1 MFSFNSIKKLLA
13 SLLFLALFLPGC
25 GSSPDTLS
33 KIKEAGELVVA
44 TRNNANCFYH
54 YRGEPTGFEY
64 DLVKAFSYY
73 LGVKLTAK
81 VVEWDS
87 LLTSIATDQVH
98 LAAAG
103 LSITPERKKTVDFSD
118 AYLAV
123 QPKVIVHRN
132 NKKIERIADLYGQE
146 IHVRQ
151 GTTYQEILEELNEK
165 LPIDIKI
172 VLHSNVPTE
181 ELIRQVANRQ
191 ISVTMADSNIA
202 LLNQRY
208 HPDIDM
214 AFDLGPDHSLGW
226 ALKKGDKRFKDKV
239 NEFLKFARESG
250 LYDDIYNRYYN
261 DSQFDY
267 VDLQIFHRRL
277 RSRLPRYAGLIKREA
292 DANDFDW
299 RLITAI
305 IYQESHFN
313 PRARSST
320 GVRGLMQVTRDTAR
334 RMGVENRMD
343 PNKNVHAGVKYLR
356 KLYGYW
362 DHLNEPDRTKFALA
376 SYNIGL
382 GHVRDAQKI
391 ARDLK
396 LPADKWSGVEQTLP
410 LLREKKYYKKS
421 KYGYA
426 RGTEPVKYVSRIFTY
441 YDILRQKDLDW
452 LPAELAPAQSKK
464 RVKKTPRS

>member
-1 MFSFNSIKKLLA
+1 MFQVAPIKKILISPLL
-13 SLLFLALFLPGC
+13 LVLFLPGC
-25 GSSPDTLS
+25 GNSPDTLA

-44 TRNNANCFYH
+44 TRNNANCYYH
-54 YRGEPTGFEY
+54 YQGEPVGFEH

-73 LGVKLTAK
+73 LGVKLTPK

-87 LLTSIATDQVH
+87 LLSSIATDQVH
-98 LAAAG
+98 MAAAG
-103 LSITPERKKTVDFSD
+103 LSITSERRKTVDFSD

-132 NKKIERIADLYGQE
+132 NMKIDRVADLYGRE

-151 GTTYQEILEELNEK
+151 GTTYQETLEELNNK

-172 VLHSNVPTE
+172 VLHWNVPTE
-181 ELIRQVANRQ
+181 ELIRQVANRE
-191 ISVTMADSNIA
+191 IRVTMADSNIA

-208 HPDIDM
+208 HPDIEQ

-226 ALKKGDKRFKDKV
+226 ALKKGDKRFKAKI
-239 NEFLKFARESG
+239 NEFLKFAKESG

-261 DSQFDY
+261 DNQFDY
-267 VDLQIFHRRL
+267 VDLQVFHRRL
-277 RSRLPRYAGLIKREA
+277 RSRLPGYAGLIKREA
-292 DANDFDW
+292 EANDFDW

-313 PRARSST
+313 PRARSDT

-334 RMGVENRMD
+334 RMGVTDRMD

-362 DHLNEPDRTKFALA
+362 SHINEPDRTKFALA

-391 ARDLK
+391 ARDMK
-396 LPADKWSGVEQTLP
+396 LPDDKWSGVEQTLP

-421 KYGYA
+421 RYGQA

-464 RVKKTPRS
+464 KVKKAPPS